1 MFTRPFRTLLLLLIL
16 VPVACQA
23 PDTRFSAEERARWE
37 ERSESVSITRDD
49 WGIPHI
55 EGETDADAVFGM
67 IYAQAEDDFNRIEV
81 NFLNAM
87 GRLAEAEGE
96 RALYRDL
103 RMRLFIHED
112 DLKAMYAESP
122 AWLRDLMDAWADG
135 LNHYLATH
143 PETEP
148 RVLDRFEPWMALSF
162 SEGSIGGDIERVRL
176 SDVESFYGEG
186 RPGALAQNGGS
197 GDVFLEPTGSNGF
210 AIAPAN
216 TQSGNSL
223 LLINPHTS
231 FYFRAEVHV
240 RSNEGLNAY
249 GAVTWGQFFVYQG
262 FNDKVGW
269 MHTSSRADNID
280 EYLLDVV
287 EREDGMYYVF
297 DGEERPLAARDV
309 TIRVR
314 EEGGSFRERVFTTYR
329 SHHGPV
335 IREQDGKW
343 VAFRIMEEPLKA
355 LQQSYL
361 RTKAQNFDDYVE
373 TMRLHT
379 NSSNNTVYADAD
391 GTIAY
396 FHSNHIPIKD
406 ASYDWTRPVDGTT
419 SATDWQG
426 IYPVE
431 ESILILNPPNGWIQN
446 TNNWPFSAAGAYS
459 PKKEDYP
466 AYMSQNPENAR
477 GINAVRV
484 LEGVD
489 DFTIASLRAAA
500 YDPTMT
506 AFEELLPPLFEAW
519 DELPAADPL
528 KEATREQV
536 RVLKDWDMDWSVE
549 SVPTS
554 VAIFWATEFRRN
566 NDGEAAPRARVE
578 ALEVASRTLE
588 EDFGS
593 WQTPWGDINRF
604 QRLTGDIVQP
614 FDDNEPSIPVGF
626 ASSRWGSL
634 AAYGQRTF
642 NDTKKIYGTRGNSF
656 VAIVEFAD
664 SVQAVAITAGGQ
676 SGDPASP
683 HFNDQAELYARGELR
698 PVYFYPDAIRLAAEE
713 TYTPGTRR

>member
-1 MFTRPFRTLLLLLIL
+1 MFMRTFRPLLLFVLLI
-16 VPVACQA
+16 PAACQA
-23 PDTRFSAEERARWE
+23 PDARFPAEDMARWE
-37 ERSESVSITRDD
+37 ARAAGISITRDD

-87 GRLAEAEGE
+87 GRLAEAEG
-96 RALYRDL
+96 RSALYRDL

-135 LNHYLATH
+135 LNYYLATH
-143 PETEP
+143 PETVP

-162 SEGSIGGDIERVRL
+162 SEGSIGGDIERVRTR
-176 SDVESFYGEG
+176 DVESFYGNNDQVTMAQI
-186 RPGALAQNGGS
+186 GAPD
-197 GDVFLEPTGSNGF
+197 DVRLEPTGSNGF
-210 AIAPAN
+210 AIAPEN
-216 TQSGNSL
+216 TQNGHAL

-262 FNDKVGW
+262 FNDRAGW

-280 EYLLDVV
+280 EYLLDV
-287 EREDGMYYVF
+287 ERQEDSWYYRF
-297 DGEERPLAARDV
+297 DGELRPLSARDV

-314 EEGGSFRERVFTTYR
+314 EEDGSFTEHEFTTYR

-335 IREQDGKW
+335 IREQDGQW
-343 VAFRIMEEPLKA
+343 VAFKIMEEPLKA

-361 RTKAQNFDDYVE
+361 RTKARSFDAYME

-406 ASYDWTRPVDGTT
+406 PSYDWTAPVDGTT
-419 SATDWQG
+419 SATDWKG
-426 IYPVE
+426 VHSVE
-431 ESILILNPPNGWIQN
+431 ESLLIVNPPNGWIQN
-446 TNNWPFSAAGAYS
+446 TNNWPFSAAGEYS
-459 PKKEDYP
+459 PRKDDFP

-484 LEGVD
+484 LEGVT
-489 DFTIASLRAAA
+489 DFTIETLRAAA

-506 AFEELLPPLFEAW
+506 AFEQLLPPLFEAW
-519 DELPAADPL
+519 EALPEGDAL
-528 KEATREQV
+528 KDATREQIG
-536 RVLKDWDMDWSVE
+536 VLKTWNMDWGVD

-554 VAIFWATEFRRN
+554 VAIFWASELLGNSEGSVSPRR
-566 NDGEAAPRARVE
+566 RVE
-578 ALEVASRTLE
+578 ALVEATNTLE
-588 EDFGS
+588 TDFGS

-614 FDDNEPSIPVGF
+614 FDDDAPSIPVGF

-656 VAIVEFAD
+656 VAVVEFGDRVEAI
-664 SVQAVAITAGGQ
+664 AITAGGQ
-676 SGDPASP
+676 SGDPESP
-683 HFNDQAELYARGELR
+683 HFNDQAELYASGQLR
-698 PVYFYPDAIRLAAEE
+698 PVYFYPEDIQAAAEE
-713 TYTPGTRR
+713 SYVPGQR